1 MTLPPN
7 NQTPPLGDHGFER
20 HYQAGSQEV
29 PGAPADAV
37 VLALARA
44 AATES
49 RLRAFATKAGGGAE
63 ARGWSRR
70 WQASLALAACLVLA
84 VGVVS
89 RMQTQ
94 LPDVMTMPDSASNN
108 MSGGQPTSP
117 VPQPAAEPSPVVAAA
132 PPSPRPESTRT
143 QPALMPSAEKAN
155 DPMRASA
162 PAAEMMSAP
171 GTPFV
176 AAPDPAPAAAPMP
189 LPGASAMARDTAAG
203 SEARVTS
210 RMAARK
216 PDFAE
221 AGITEAQ
228 ESTLTPQA
236 WLARIVE
243 LRSNGRLAEADAS
256 LKRFRDRYPAFQ
268 VPAAASRQSE

>member
-7 NQTPPLGDHGFER
+7 KQTPPPGDDGFER
-20 HYQAGSQEV
+20 HYRAGSREV
-29 PGAPADAV
+29 PGAAADLA

-49 RLRAFATKAGGGAE
+49 RLRASARVGEGNPGG
-63 ARGWSRR
+63 RGWLRR
-70 WQASLALAACLVLA
+70 WQAPLALAACLVLA
-84 VGVVS
+84 VGVVT

-94 LPDVMTMPDSASNN
+94 LPDAMTLPDSASNT

-117 VPQPAAEPSPVVAAA
+117 VPQRVAEPAPVAAA
-132 PPSPRPESTRT
+132 APSPPQPESRRA
-143 QPALMPSAEKAN
+143 PPVLLPSAEQAR
-155 DPMRASA
+155 DPGRAAA
-162 PAAEMMSAP
+162 PAAEMMSAS
-171 GTPFV
+171 GTPSV
-176 AAPDPAPAAAPMP
+176 AAPDPALAAAPMP
-189 LPGASAMARDTAAG
+189 LPGASAMARDAAAG
-203 SEARVTS
+203 SEPRVTS

-228 ESTLTPQA
+228 ESTLSPQA

-268 VPAAASRQSE
+268 VPAAASGQPE